1 MRCAAAWRT
10 WPNVEFC
17 RFPRDVDPS
26 SQLYESVRS
35 DRALALSLYRQALT
49 DPAGTVSRIVDL
61 AAERG
66 LHVTAAEV
74 RAFVSSLEDPDS
86 RRWLDKARGGL

>member
-1 MRCAAAWRT
+1 MD
-10 WPNVEFC
+10 
-17 RFPRDVDPS
+17 PR

-35 DRALALSLYRQALT
+35 DRALSLSLYRQALT

-61 AAERG
+61 AAEQG
-66 LHVTAAEV
+66 LQVTASEV
-74 RAFVSSLEDPDS
+74 REFVSSLEDPDS